1 MKMKKRWLLP
11 LMLVLVLSLAITGC
25 TTDDP
30 DAVDD
35 TQTGESE
42 EVEDKV
48 EDAAD
53 DVGDAASDVEDDIR
67 DMTYEDITVTPE
79 EAFDKFMELHPD
91 AKVNQVDL
99 DKELMEYQYVIEGY
113 DTENDYEVKIN
124 PVDGEVISDDTEVA
138 ELDDDAAVEITKD
151 HVAKV
156 DSIIDTAKEED
167 GSDSELDEWNI
178 YTEDGKVIMD
188 VEIGMT
194 EYSYDMDTEQL
205 LENEM

>member
-156 DSIIDTAKEED
+156 DSIIDMAIAED